1 MKWEKFKIVLLILLL
16 LSPASFALADSVQK
30 VKIFVNQRELNL
42 SICPQ
47 IYDGHLTVPMRSFLE
62 AFGAEVNWDSKTNMV
77 TIRRAE
83 KTVVLGVDHYYT
95 GTDGES
101 VQLSVPVQIY
111 KGVAMVPLDFLA
123 EFLGLNVH
131 WNREQRVVELDSPN
145 FIFLERFPGKGKD
158 CLPEWIQQWVES
170 AGDHLDL
177 QYRVKDNKLYLL
189 STFGEKVTSGYDV
202 RISSI
207 TRHEDNLIVEVKY
220 NDSSSLPTIQVITRP
235 YDLVYIDL
243 DTLDKSAGR
252 PASLIFKIRGLKD
265 IEDIETLPVR
275 AELPPVTR

>member
-1 MKWEKFKIVLLILLL
+1 
-16 LSPASFALADSVQK
+16 
-30 VKIFVNQRELNL
+30 
-42 SICPQ
+42 
-47 IYDGHLTVPMRSFLE
+47 MR
-62 AFGAEVNWDSKTNMV
+62 A
-77 TIRRAE
+77 
-83 KTVVLGVDHYYT
+83 
-95 GTDGES
+95 
-101 VQLSVPVQIY
+101 
-111 KGVAMVPLDFLA
+111 
-123 EFLGLNVH
+123 
-131 WNREQRVVELDSPN
+131 RVVSGQSQ
-145 FIFLERFPGKGKD
+145 FYILERFPGKER
-158 CLPEWIQQWVES
+158 LLARMV
-170 AGDHLDL
+170 AAV
-177 QYRVKDNKLYLL
+177 VKAPGIILIFNIGSKITLYLL